1 MTDGT
6 YDPKELR
13 DLVDRLAI
21 AEVYTKY
28 AMAWDDQD
36 LELLAACFTEN
47 VEFIPPNADAPARTG
62 IKASQDRLV
71 QRHREANFRE
81 RHITTHPVIRT
92 LEESRAEASAEA
104 AIFVS
109 RDGAPP
115 KLEVIGRY
123 DDVLEKRAGRW
134 KFARRLFVRDV

>member
-1 MTDGT
+1 MNDSA
-6 YDPKELR
+6 DQVRWVRAAME
-13 DLVDRLAI
+13 RLEI
-21 AEVYTKY
+21 AELYAKY
-28 AMAWDDQD
+28 AMALDDQD
-36 LELLAACFTEN
+36 LELMAACFTED
-47 VEFIPPNADAPARTG
+47 VEFVPGNPDAPSRTG
-62 IKASQDRLV
+62 IKANQDRLV

-104 AIFVS
+104 AIYVS

-115 KLEVIGRY
+115 KLKVIGRY
-123 DDVLEKRAGRW
+123 DDILERHQGRW

>member
-92 LEESRAEASAEA
+92 LEESRAEASVEA
-104 AIFVS
+104 VIFRS
-109 RDGAPP
+109 QDGATPA
-115 KLEVIGRY
+115 LRGMGRY
-123 DDVLEKRAGRW
+123 DDILEKRDGRW
-134 KFARRLFVRDV
+134 KFARRVFTRDV

>member
-13 DLVDRLAI
+13 DLADRLAI
-21 AEVYTKY
+21 AEVYAKY

-36 LELLAACFTEN
+36 LELLADCFTED

-104 AIFVS
+104 VIFVS

-123 DDVLEKRAGRW
+123 DDVLEKPAGRW

>member
-1 MTDGT
+1 MTESADQT
-6 YDPKELR
+6 RALR
-13 DLVDRLAI
+13 ETFDRFEI
-21 AEVYTKY
+21 AEVYAKY
-28 AMAWDDQD
+28 AMALDERD
-36 LELLAACFTEN
+36 LELMAACFTED
-47 VEFIPPNADAPARTG
+47 VEFIPGNPDAPSRTG
-62 IKASQDRLV
+62 IKANQDRLV
-71 QRHREANFRE
+71 QRHREARFRE

-123 DDVLEKRAGRW
+123 DDVLERHEDGW
-134 KFARRLFVRDV
+134 KFARRLFVRDF

>member
-1 MTDGT
+1 MN
-6 YDPKELR
+6 ESA
-13 DLVDRLAI
+13 DRARAVREAIERLEI
-21 AEVYTKY
+21 AELYAKY
-28 AMAWDDQD
+28 AMALDDRD
-36 LELLAACFTEN
+36 LELLAACLTEN
-47 VEFIPPNADAPARTG
+47 VEFIPGNPDAPSRTG
-62 IKASQDRLV
+62 IKANQDRLV